1 MRTGQWQ
8 TLRKSVGSKPG
19 KSITIEEQ
27 NMNLTMKGM
36 KTTFAV
42 LTFSALTLAAAPA
55 TPATSVKKGILV
67 VSFGMSYES
76 TLVIM
81 K

>member
-1 MRTGQWQ
+1 
-8 TLRKSVGSKPG
+8 
-19 KSITIEEQ
+19 
-27 NMNLTMKGM
+27 MNLTMKGM

-67 VSFGMSYES
+67 VSFGTSYES